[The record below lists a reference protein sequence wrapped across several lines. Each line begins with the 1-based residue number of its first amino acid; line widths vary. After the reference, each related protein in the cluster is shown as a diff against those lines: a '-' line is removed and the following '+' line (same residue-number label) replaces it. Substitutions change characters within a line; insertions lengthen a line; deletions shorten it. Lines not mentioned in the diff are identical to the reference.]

1 MGDPRVWGGQG
12 LGLPEKQVPRVS
24 LCGGL
29 GPRRLVDR
37 KELCGVGEGCLYL
50 TRMVTLQG
58 LVLKETVREKGSGG
72 ARREGHAE
80 TKGGQ

>member
-1 MGDPRVWGGQG
+1 MGAPRVWGGLG

-24 LCGGL
+24 LWGGL
-29 GPRRLVDR
+29 SPRRLVDR

-72 ARREGHAE
+72 ARREGRAE

>member
-1 MGDPRVWGGQG
+1 MGAPRVWGGQG
-12 LGLPEKQVPRVS
+12 LGLPEKQGPRGS
-24 LCGGL
+24 HCGGL
-29 GPRRLVDR
+29 GPGTLVDW
-37 KELCGVGEGCLYL
+37 KELCRVGEGCLYL